1 MLGGTGPDPSAARPE
16 SLDVDWLD
24 RRIRN
29 KVNLIFNTYLIGK
42 SASDLVA
49 LAERVEQEATGPEDR
64 EKVNCSNCGRESSSQ
79 HRFCTYCGRV
89 LKPAEVMPAAIW
101 SREKVNCSNCGR
113 ESSSQHRFCTHCGT
127 ELKPVEVMT
136 AASAGGAT
144 GWMAPVP
151 DYGDWDWDPGSGGG
165 DWSA

>member
-1 MLGGTGPDPSAARPE
+1 MLGGTGPDTSEERSE
-16 SLDVDWLD
+16 VDWLD
-24 RRIRN
+24 GKIRSR
-29 KVNLIFNTYLIGK
+29 VNLIFNTYLMDK
-42 SASDLVA
+42 SASELVA
-49 LAERVEQEATGPEDR
+49 LAERVEQEETGPGDR
-64 EKVNCSNCGRESSSQ
+64 KKVNCSNCG
-79 HRFCTYCGRV
+79 C
-89 LKPAEVMPAAIW
+89 
-101 SREKVNCSNCGR
+101 